1 MNKDDK
7 NSAPRDTRDAASAAT
22 KQNNDEKTKEEL
34 IDEAEREE
42 LSLEADEE
50 IEELEEES
58 LEGDDQVSVD
68 FKNLEAQLKRAV
80 ADYQNLEK
88 RTQEGRREWILSA
101 NKDLILRLLPGL
113 DSLLLAELHTEDKGI
128 KIAIKHFMDIF
139 EQEGVKK
146 IKTEGEDF
154 DPNLMEAVTTAEG
167 AEGKV
172 VQEVKAGYILN
183 DNVLRVAQVIVGS
196 GNKN

>member
-7 NSAPRDTRDAASAAT
+7 KKVEED
-22 KQNNDEKTKEEL
+22 NNPSMSSGQDNLREEL
-34 IDEAEREE
+34 IEEAEKEE
-42 LSLEADEE
+42 FTLEADED
-50 IEELEEES
+50 IEEVIDNKTVLLES
-58 LEGDDQVSVD
+58 
-68 FKNLEAQLKRAV
+68 QLKRAV

-88 RTQEGRREWILSA
+88 RVEENRRDWIISA

-146 IKTEGEDF
+146 IKTEGEEF
-154 DPNLMEAVTTAEG
+154 DPNLMEAVTTGEG
-167 AEGKV
+167 EEGKV
-172 VQEVKAGYILN
+172 IQEVKAGYILN
-183 DNVLRVAQVIVGS
+183 ENVLRVAQVIVGAGKQS
-196 GNKN
+196 N